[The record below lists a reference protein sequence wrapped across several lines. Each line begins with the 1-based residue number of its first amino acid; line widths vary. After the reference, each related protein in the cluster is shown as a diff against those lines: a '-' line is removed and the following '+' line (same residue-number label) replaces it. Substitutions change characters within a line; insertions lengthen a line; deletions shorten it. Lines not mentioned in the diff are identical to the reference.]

1 MKRDFLEALS
11 VEELCQVGRDL
22 GIDIY
27 SLIKKADLV
36 ELIFENLEP
45 EEESNNLLI
54 NGEGLKYTP
63 ARCIAEESLE
73 SIEYPIPERYDET
86 KIVLMLRDPDWAF
99 AYWDIETSLTAGLKS
114 DEKFSSLILRVY
126 DNNDRSFY
134 FDIKIQFSD
143 MGWYIKL
150 PRRDSS
156 YVIELGY
163 ISGGMYTVLAE
174 SNTIYTPCGSLA
186 AEKDLK
192 WYSDT
197 TERLIDLSQTGLL
210 SPEKSEDIISQR
222 IISFSS
228 SSYIQHKE

>member
-11 VEELCQVGRDL
+11 VEELCQAGRDL

-27 SLIKKADLV
+27 SLIKKADIV
-36 ELIFENLEP
+36 ELILENLES

-54 NGEGLKYTP
+54 NGEGLKYSP
-63 ARCIAEESLE
+63 ARGITEESLE

-86 KIVLMLRDPDWAF
+86 KIMLMLRDPDWAF
-99 AYWDIETSLTAGLKS
+99 AYWDIETSLIAGLKS
-114 DEKFSSLILRVY
+114 DVNFSSLILRVY

-134 FDIKIQFSD
+134 FDIKVQFSD

-150 PRRDSS
+150 PRRNSS

-163 ISGGMYTVLAE
+163 ISGERYTALAE
-174 SNTIYTPCGSLA
+174 SNKIYTPGGSLA
-186 AEKDLK
+186 SEKDLK

-197 TERLIDLSQTGLL
+197 TERLIDLSQIGLL
-210 SPEKSEDIISQR
+210 SPEKSENVISQR